1 MANINCNYIKVDLTS
16 INNALSEVNEYYFE
30 KRDKLRYADLSI
42 RSMFRQ
48 SAWSGEDAKVFES
61 KWNSYYDK
69 YCKFLDELAAYSES
83 LQTALKTYKKVQS
96 TAKDRAAQLLK

>member
-1 MANINCNYIKVDLTS
+1 MSNGNFIKVDFYSLDKA
-16 INNALSEVNEYYFE
+16 ISEINEYHRE
-30 KRDKLRYADLSI
+30 KNQKLTDANLSI
-42 RSMFRQ
+42 MTMLKQKSY
-48 SAWSGEDAKVFES
+48 SGEDAKAFES

-96 TAKDRAAQLLK
+96 TAKDRADQLLK